1 MRRIDRA
8 GRAVLGNV
16 DVGELGVGDVV
27 LGLEEIPV
35 GKGVNVSVRSQRGSE
50 MGKMGGADRLR
61 DGDYRLRVV
70 ERVGDV
76 GKMGVERGRC
86 LMQGDRTMRA
96 ATVKNNKRGY

>member
-1 MRRIDRA
+1 M
-8 GRAVLGNV
+8 GV
-16 DVGELGVGDVV
+16 D
-27 LGLEEIPV
+27 
-35 GKGVNVSVRSQRGSE
+35 
-50 MGKMGGADRLR
+50 DRLR